1 MPPLRLLLPS
11 LRQLRLGDW
20 LVIAAGTL
28 LLLGLSGWQWQRLG
42 QKQALLQEIAIG
54 LNSPPADAAAAGAL
68 KPYRGY
74 DLTLALDRANCFPLQ
89 NQTNLA
95 GQLGRRCLCWA
106 DFPAAAGSVAL
117 AFPWDKTDICT
128 ATTAPAPADTPV
140 DTPASPPPS
149 SKSTAVPTA
158 VQAFALPAPSI
169 SPFMPA
175 NPVQGDWWWMDLA
188 AMSKRLGRDATSFSS
203 QLYLQVASF
212 DPDQQKWLVDK
223 ILDLPNNHL
232 QYALTWLLLAVVW
245 VAMMVK
251 ARLAAAVN
259 RQLTKHQSTPL
270 QTP

>member
-1 MPPLRLLLPS
+1 MPFFRLLLPS
-11 LRQLRLGDW
+11 LRQLRFGDW

-42 QKQALLQEIAIG
+42 QKQALLQEIATG
-54 LNSPPADAAAAGAL
+54 FNAPPADAAAAGAL
-68 KPYRGY
+68 KLYRGY

-89 NQTNLA
+89 NQANQA
-95 GQLGRRCLCWA
+95 GQLGRRCVCWA

-128 ATTAPAPADTPV
+128 ATTAEAPADTP
-140 DTPASPPPS
+140 TSPPLS
-149 SKSTAVPTA
+149 SKNTAIPTA

-169 SPFMPA
+169 SRFMPA

-188 AMSKRLGRDATSFSS
+188 AMPKRLGKDGTSFRS

-223 ILDLPNNHL
+223 NLDLPNNHL
-232 QYALTWLLLAVVW
+232 QYALTWLLLALGWVV
-245 VAMMVK
+245 MMVK
-251 ARLAAAVN
+251 ARLAAAVH
-259 RQLTKHQSTPL
+259 RQSTKP

>member
-1 MPPLRLLLPS
+1 MPPLCLLLPS
-11 LRQLRLGDW
+11 LRQLRFGDW
-20 LVIAAGTL
+20 LVIAAGAL

-54 LNSPPADAAAAGAL
+54 LNTPPADAAAAGAL

-74 DLTLALDRANCFPLQ
+74 DLTLALDRANCFPVQ

-140 DTPASPPPS
+140 DTPASPSPS
-149 SKSTAVPTA
+149 SKSTVVPTA

-175 NPVQGDWWWMDLA
+175 NPAQGDWWWMDLA
-188 AMSKRLGRDATSFSS
+188 AMPKRLGKDATSFRS

-212 DPDQQKWLVDK
+212 DSEQQKWRLEKD
-223 ILDLPNNHL
+223 LDLPNNHL

-251 ARLAAAVN
+251 ARLAAALK
-259 RQLTKHQSTPL
+259 RQASEGQKP
-270 QTP
+270 